1 MILFEHQVKPVA
13 NAGSVTHIL
22 YPHELFHMLFC
33 RFPDSA
39 KLYFGAEP
47 SQLRKFW
54 TQFLGTAYGREAA
67 DKLPALRNKAPS
79 ELDHCIPLIVHG
91 DGCPVTKKSSAMF
104 VQWGGLLGWLRSSM
118 SAKLPETEVHPP
130 AFARDDRPVYFPADT
145 RGSGSGYG
153 SGSEGAGT
161 VSISTSLGSFGRY
174 PGRTPRPS
182 GSGYI
187 SAA

>member
-104 VQWGGLLGWLRSSM
+104 VQWGGVARLAPVINVRKAARNPNHRSS
-118 SAKLPETEVHPP
+118 LLIQICGCWPP
-130 AFARDDRPVYFPADT
+130 NFCVGP
-145 RGSGSGYG
+145 
-153 SGSEGAGT
+153 
-161 VSISTSLGSFGRY
+161 FGRSSIWRQ
-174 PGRTPRPS
+174 PPKTS
-182 GSGYI
+182 YI
-187 SAA
+187 

>member
-33 RFPDSA
+33 RYPDSA

-118 SAKLPETEVHPP
+118 SAKLPETPTTEVHVAFRFAVVGPP
-130 AFARDDRPVYFPADT
+130 IFVLDR
-145 RGSGSGYG
+145 SGGRASGG
-153 SGSEGAGT
+153 NPQRPH
-161 VSISTSLGSFGRY
+161 TSRTTDVQLGG
-174 PGRTPRPS
+174 
-182 GSGYI
+182 
-187 SAA
+187 